1 MTTDHDPGVNNRDS
15 RRGRRMSTNGLPH
28 SSTGDPERGGR
39 TTRAGLVGTALVGLL
54 ALSACANGGDGAA
67 PGDAEPEPTAAASS
81 PGTEN
86 GGPVRIA
93 TGVSDQTRVV
103 AHMYAQQLGEQGIAA
118 EVVDVGSG
126 RNELFDALQANRVD
140 LLPDFTG
147 DLYVHV
153 AENETPASPSST
165 PTPAP
170 TASED
175 PGFIGSLAR
184 SLGFTGETGPSSDD
198 VYDALPD
205 SMPRGLRILNQ
216 SPGENT
222 DRFVVTPAMAVE
234 LELDDLNSVGE
245 HCSDMAVG
253 MPSNYADSDQG
264 VRGLES
270 YYDCTPKSAPEL
282 GEYSERVDALL
293 NNEVQAAVLPE
304 SSPVI
309 DDDDL
314 EVLDDPN
321 NLYRPEK
328 LVAVASEGLTGD
340 TISAVNGITSTI
352 RTEDLAMMTRLTSGE
367 NPDMTTEEAAAFI
380 RQQPR

>member
-1 MTTDHDPGVNNRDS
+1 MTNDHTTGAHHGAPLNSRGVTKTSPTRS
-15 RRGRRMSTNGLPH
+15 RVGLM
-28 SSTGDPERGGR
+28 GI
-39 TTRAGLVGTALVGLL
+39 ALTGLL
-54 ALSACANGGDGAA
+54 ALTACDNGGNGPAT
-67 PGDAEPEPTAAASS
+67 GDAAPEPTAAASS
-81 PGTEN
+81 PGTEA

-103 AHMYAQQLGEQGIAA
+103 AHMYAQQLREQGIGAD
-118 EVVDVGSG
+118 VVDAGRE
-126 RNELFDALQANRVD
+126 RNELFDALQANEVD

-153 AENETPASPSST
+153 AENETPASPSNT

-175 PGFIGSLAR
+175 PGFIGSLAQL
-184 SLGFTGETGPSSDD
+184 LGFTGETGPSGDD

-205 SMPRGLRILNQ
+205 SMPKGLQILNE
-216 SPGENT
+216 SPGQNT
-222 DRFVVTPAMAVE
+222 DRFVVTPATAVE
-234 LELDDLNSVGE
+234 LELDDLTSVGE
-245 HCSDMAVG
+245 HCSDMAIG
-253 MPSNYADSDQG
+253 MPGNYADSDQG
-264 VRGLES
+264 VKGLES
-270 YYDCTPKSAPEL
+270 YYDCKPKSAPEL
-282 GEYSERVDALL
+282 AEYSERVDALL

-314 EVLDDPN
+314 RVLDDPN

-340 TISAVNGITSTI
+340 AVSAVNGITSNI
-352 RTEDLAMMTRLTSGE
+352 RTGDLAMMTRLVSGE
-367 NPDMTTEEAAAFI
+367 NPDMTPEEAAAFI
-380 RQQPR
+380 REQPR